1 MIPPNHHPI
10 RLVAGKFSYQLSVIS
25 YQSNAFFSPLPAP
38 ALPAP
43 ALPAPALPNTLD
55 GKQVFLTI
63 VRIFNISFLV
73 GTYSLIIR
81 RKVF

>member
-1 MIPPNHHPI
+1 MNQPYPSP
-10 RLVAGKFSYQLSVIS
+10 RSPATARLSVAERRARS
-25 YQSNAFFSPLPAP
+25 GLPAP

-43 ALPAPALPNTLD
+43 ALPAPALPNTPD
-55 GKQVFLTI
+55 DKQVFLTI

-73 GTYSLIIR
+73 GTYSLIIM

>member
-1 MIPPNHHPI
+1 MI
-10 RLVAGKFSYQLSVIS
+10 SYQLSVIS
-25 YQSNAFFSPLPAP
+25 YQLSAFFSPLPAP

-43 ALPAPALPNTLD
+43 ALPNTPD
-55 GKQVFLTI
+55 DKQVFLTI